1 MNIAS
6 PPTNLNLHMYIE
18 EMDSSNIKLE
28 TILRS
33 ENEMLLQIE
42 KPFQV
47 HNHTIII
54 CSFVAKCAKT

>member
-18 EMDSSNIKLE
+18 EMDSSNIKLG

-47 HNHTIII
+47 HNH
-54 CSFVAKCAKT
+54 